1 LAPVFESGSRKQLR
15 SKSTNDHCRVRI
27 SSLRGG
33 EEQQPND
40 ADPAWVLAIAYR
52 LLERQTEPLQLIA
65 RQKNA

>member
-1 LAPVFESGSRKQLR
+1 MTIANLV
-15 SKSTNDHCRVRI
+15 
-27 SSLRGG
+27 SSAAG

-65 RQKNA
+65 RQKRVSVRC